1 MSSFATPSYLQSLG
15 LVHAPFPVTPDQDG
29 FFFSPRLTQQFAE
42 LCHFIE
48 LRKGFMLV
56 TGDVGVGKST
66 LARLLLAK
74 LEADGVRTA
83 LVFNTFLQ
91 GADLLRAII
100 RDFDIPVCEDDL
112 EARLQALNSWLLK
125 QHKAGHNCV
134 LILDDAQALDVASLE
149 LVRQLS
155 NLETSDAKLLQIVM
169 VAQPEIDDTLARH
182 DLRQLASRLA
192 LRLEL
197 RPLSLEETDH
207 YLHHRLVRAGN
218 AQALSID
225 TGALKLLHQL
235 SQGYIRRL
243 HLLMD
248 RCLFGLAIRDNK
260 RVTKTLMQ
268 QAARELG
275 LLKAPVTTK
284 EHSRRLGILILLL
297 CAAIT
302 AYAWQALLPASAI
315 TKEVTKTE
323 AEAVDASPVISRPVN
338 PQWES
343 FLAAYPG
350 LNWPAALPVD
360 WRDISQ
366 NSQFGQGW
374 LPVHLSTEL
383 LVSCQNHPSYPLRE
397 GRLAFF
403 QTQLPTSAVAFGT
416 VSQSI
421 ILLQQA
427 LAATGLLNSSH
438 VDGQMGPLTAA
449 ALARFQQQQ
458 QLLASGQPNLAS
470 AYQLT
475 CLHMGGE

>member
-1 MSSFATPSYLQSLG
+1 MNSLATPSYLQSLG

-29 FFFSPRLTQQFAE
+29 FFFSPGLTQQFAE

-66 LARLLLAK
+66 LARLLLTK

-91 GADLLRAII
+91 GSDLLRAII
-100 RDFDIPVCEDDL
+100 RDFDIPVGEDDL
-112 EARLQALNSWLLK
+112 EARLQALNIWLLK
-125 QHKAGHNCV
+125 QHTAGHNCV

-155 NLETSDAKLLQIVM
+155 NLETSSTKLLQIVM
-169 VAQPEIDDTLARH
+169 VAQPEIDDTLARY

-207 YLHHRLVRAGN
+207 YLHHRLERAGN

-225 TGALKLLHQL
+225 TGALKLLHRL

-248 RCLFGLAIRDNK
+248 RCLFGLAARNQK

-268 QAARELG
+268 QAASELG
-275 LLKAPVTTK
+275 LLKNSVAGGQ
-284 EHSRRLGILILLL
+284 SRRLGVLMILL
-297 CAAIT
+297 CAAVT
-302 AYAWQALLPASAI
+302 AYAWQALLPAPTVI
-315 TKEVTKTE
+315 ETKTVE
-323 AEAVDASPVISRPVN
+323 AAPIISHPVN
-338 PQWES
+338 REWKR
-343 FLAAYPG
+343 FLAAYPD
-350 LNWPAALPVD
+350 LSWSAALPVD
-360 WRDISQ
+360 WQDISQ
-366 NSQFGQGW
+366 VRQLEHNW
-374 LPVHLSTEL
+374 LPVHLANDL
-383 LVSCQNHPSYPLRE
+383 LMSCQNQPSYPLRE

-403 QTQLPTSAVAFGT
+403 QTELPTSQIAFGT
-416 VSQSI
+416 ASQSI
-421 ILLQQA
+421 VLLQQA
-427 LAATGLLNSSH
+427 LAAIGLLEASH
-438 VDGQMGPLTAA
+438 IDGQMGPLTAA

-458 QLLASGQPNLAS
+458 QLLASGQPNLTS
-470 AYQLT
+470 AYRLT
-475 CLHMGGE
+475 CLTMEGLEDV

>member
-1 MSSFATPSYLQSLG
+1 MKTLTTPSYLQSLG
-15 LVHAPFPVTPDQDG
+15 LEHAPFPVTPDQDG
-29 FFFSPRLTQQFAE
+29 FFFSPSLTQQFAE

-66 LARLLLAK
+66 LARLLLTK

-91 GADLLRAII
+91 GSDLLRAII
-100 RDFDIPVCEDDL
+100 RDFGIPVCEDDL

-125 QHKAGHNCV
+125 QHTSGHNCV

-155 NLETSDAKLLQIVM
+155 NLETSSTKLLQIVM

-207 YLHHRLVRAGN
+207 YLHHRLDRAGN

-248 RCLFGLAIRDNK
+248 RCLFGLAARDEK
-260 RVTKTLMQ
+260 RVTKVLMQ
-268 QAARELG
+268 QAAGELG
-275 LLKAPVTTK
+275 LLKSNATAGGQ
-284 EHSRRLGILILLL
+284 SRRVGILILLL
-297 CAAIT
+297 CAAVT
-302 AYAWQALLPASAI
+302 TYAWQALTPTPA
-315 TKEVTKTE
+315 VTQTETVE
-323 AEAVDASPVISRPVN
+323 AEPIISHPINRE
-338 PQWES
+338 WDS
-343 FLAAYPG
+343 FLAAYPD

-360 WRDISQ
+360 WSDISQ
-366 NSQFGQGW
+366 NRQLEHGW
-374 LPVHLSTEL
+374 LPVHLTADL
-383 LVSCQNHPSYPLRE
+383 LVSCQNQPSYPLRQ

-403 QTQLPTSAVAFGT
+403 QTELPTSPVAFGT

-421 ILLQQA
+421 VLLQQA
-427 LAATGLLNSSH
+427 LAAIGLLETSYI
-438 VDGQMGPLTAA
+438 DGQMGPLTAA

-458 QLLASGQPNLAS
+458 QLLASGQPNLTS
-470 AYQLT
+470 AYRLT
-475 CLHMGGE
+475 CLSMGGREDV

>member
-1 MSSFATPSYLQSLG
+1 MSSFVTPNYLQSLG
-15 LVHAPFPVTPDQDG
+15 LMHAPFPVTPDQDG
-29 FFFSPRLTQQFAE
+29 FFFSPSLTQQFAE

-66 LARLLLAK
+66 LARLLLTK

-91 GADLLRAII
+91 GSDLLRAII
-100 RDFDIPVCEDDL
+100 RDFGIPVCEDDL

-169 VAQPEIDDTLARH
+169 VAQPEIDNTLARY
-182 DLRQLASRLA
+182 DLRQLTSRLA

-197 RPLSLEETDH
+197 RPLSLEETNH
-207 YLHHRLVRAGN
+207 YLHHRLDRAGN

-248 RCLFGLAIRDNK
+248 RCLFGLAVRDEK
-260 RVTKTLMQ
+260 RVTKALMQ

-275 LLKAPVTTK
+275 LLKNTATAGAQS
-284 EHSRRLGILILLL
+284 HRLGVLILML

-302 AYAWQALLPASAI
+302 IYVWHALLP
-315 TKEVTKTE
+315 TT
-323 AEAVDASPVISRPVN
+323 AVIATLEKPPMVSHPVN
-338 PQWES
+338 HAWDH
-343 FLAAYPG
+343 FLAAYPD
-350 LNWPAALPVD
+350 LNWPGALPVD
-360 WRDISQ
+360 WLDIPDNRQSGQ
-366 NSQFGQGW
+366 NW
-374 LPVHLSTEL
+374 LPVHLAADL
-383 LVSCQNHPSYPLRE
+383 LISCQNFPSYPLRE

-403 QTQLPTSAVAFGT
+403 QTQLPASPIAFGT
-416 VSQSI
+416 ISPSI
-421 ILLQQA
+421 ALLQQT
-427 LAATGLLNSSH
+427 LAAIGLLEASY

-458 QLLASGQPNLAS
+458 QLLASGQPNLTS
-470 AYQLT
+470 AYHLT
-475 CLHMGGE
+475 CSQMGGEPDV